1 MKSRFESSCI
11 TVLASCL
18 VAGLGLSLLAGQCS
32 MLGIVIVLAG
42 MTGIAG
48 GVVEVAK
55 SLPVRMAAK
64 YGLPGSPGLT

>member
-32 MLGIVIVLAG
+32 MLGIVIVLARI
-42 MTGIAG
+42 TGIAD

-55 SLPVRMAAK
+55 SLPERMAAK
-64 YGLPGSPGLT
+64 YGLPAVAGIT

>member
-18 VAGLGLSLLAGQCS
+18 GAGLGLALLAGQCS

-42 MTGIAG
+42 ITGIAG

-55 SLPVRMAAK
+55 SLPERMAAK
-64 YGLPGSPGLT
+64 YGLPAVAGIT

>member
-42 MTGIAG
+42 ITGIAG

-55 SLPVRMAAK
+55 SLPERMATK
-64 YGLPGSPGLT
+64 YGLPAVAGIT

>member
-1 MKSRFESSCI
+1 
-11 TVLASCL
+11 
-18 VAGLGLSLLAGQCS
+18 

-55 SLPVRMAAK
+55 SLPERMAAK

>member
-11 TVLASCL
+11 TILASCL
-18 VAGLGLSLLAGQCS
+18 VAGLGLTLLAGQCS

-42 MTGIAG
+42 ITGIAG

-55 SLPVRMAAK
+55 SLPERMAAK
-64 YGLPGSPGLT
+64 YGLPAVAGIT